1 MDFLNAENIGLTLT
15 AIGVV
20 VNAVALIFVWKQLR
34 QNHRLER
41 ASFTN
46 TLNSELNNFV
56 DVRVFLKEH
65 DTKVKISEVK
75 TETYERV
82 LDYFTAFENIRWMI
96 HLNVLSLE
104 EAKDYFGGRFYE
116 AFNSVFF
123 QTKCNEDESFKL
135 MYKMMFELHD
145 NFENTPLAIGYAK
158 PTIISKKKLKQKRQ
172 QR

>member
-1 MDFLNAENIGLTLT
+1 MNFFNAENIGLTLT

-20 VNAVALIFVWKQLR
+20 VNAIALIFVWKQLR

-46 TLNSELNNFV
+46 TLNSELNQFV
-56 DVRVFLKEH
+56 DVRVFLKTH
-65 DTKVKISEVK
+65 DTKAKLSEVK
-75 TETYERV
+75 TEAYERA

-96 HLNVLSLE
+96 YLNVLSLE

-135 MYKMMFELHD
+135 MYKMMFELYD
-145 NFENTPLAIGYAK
+145 NFEKTPMTIGYAK
-158 PTIISKKKLKQKRQ
+158 PTKKLKKKQKQ
-172 QR
+172 KNLQR